1 MCLKSEQAFE
11 SFFGQAGM
19 SLPSAILYA
28 KSCSKFN
35 LFTLPSSF
43 VAAAAA
49 AAAVYCVQMKCVRG
63 DEDV

>member
-35 LFTLPSSF
+35 LFTLPSMYLLLLLLLLLF
-43 VAAAAA
+43 IV
-49 AAAVYCVQMKCVRG
+49 CK
-63 DEDV
+63 